1 MPAYTI
7 SPIPEAMKTNSPIQH
22 NNDLFFY
29 LYSPLSRCS
38 EVRLQRVKNGVTL
51 SEVAKAQKQA
61 LGPSWLSE
69 AGKAIA
75 DTPDPAYYPIS
86 KAAGQQPS
94 PAMRE
99 YLRQREFSP
108 SVERKKLDN
117 LPSFFFV
124 FVDLG
129 EVPAAFDAFK

>member
-1 MPAYTI
+1 
-7 SPIPEAMKTNSPIQH
+7 MKTNSPLQH

-29 LYSPLSRCS
+29 LYTPLSRCS
-38 EVRLQRVKNGVTL
+38 EARLQRVKNGVTL
-51 SEVAKAQKQA
+51 SEVTKAQKQA
-61 LGPSWLSE
+61 LGPSRLSE
-69 AGKAIA
+69 AGKVML
-75 DTPDPAYYPIS
+75 DTPEPAYYPLS

-129 EVPAAFDAFK
+129 EVSTAFDASK